1 MRLRGVHVRSTL
13 PSSRSGSGDVLINAR
28 PHPVFFVSPQ
38 LQGSLRRKLEGHA
51 PGPLPKQNGLSCGIS
66 GADFKR
72 ARLDRGG
79 LGPPHGPCGHNFAQP
94 QSLQGHPS
102 SSSSS
107 SSSAS
112 SMDSVLHRKSFMLPP
127 GVDADTFNLT
137 LKEMKQEPSEV
148 ASCGQSTADMIFD
161 FKEEGG
167 GQIDPEL
174 QDLFDELTKTV
185 PSLNDLE
192 FEKMLKQ
199 DDAFGLD
206 LERTGSTGV
215 GGGARRPLA
224 LLGDKPIKTEF
235 SPTDYCHAHASS
247 PQLRPASAGPSF
259 TMTGGPLA
267 SASPSALGQKPPGGP
282 PPRPM
287 PCWPEVSHAEQLK
300 QMAANQQQPNTLLH
314 HQHPHPH
321 HPRHQ
326 HHLQHHQ
333 NAPAGMAGWAPSVN
347 PHSAAGPGFSQD
359 KAPLNPQRMAGP
371 QAKGINHCLFKAN
384 GHNGVGGGHLDMKV
398 LSTKPTLHF
407 SPKVA
412 TSPNAPMSVMTGAL
426 NKTSVQQQQQQQQQQ
441 PPPSTPGQNQ
451 NQHHYQ
457 TSQIPGPGS
466 QCLQQKALPQHGPG
480 LHFKLAQRQGIS
492 PGPRLPINGQSQAQQ
507 RPLVAIGQQKSPAK
521 TPVLQRQLNQSLHP
535 LGEADK
541 DNPQDQFSRHL
552 TRPPPD
558 YKQTRSLGGGPPGT
572 LFTGMNPSQSMSNG
586 PDTGLPPMACH
597 LPHNPGPKMNP
608 APGDR
613 RFGVGGGGLPGP
625 CLGPFQPQ
633 TNQHRMGLAGAAN
646 KPRLQRPGAQGSP
659 FSMNGAPPSRPS
671 LDQQAPAP
679 GPGSGLAGLL
689 SGVNAAWLPGMKQ
702 GQGQGVAPGLGGGGG
717 GGGGVRRLTNPPP
730 PHGTKLDG
738 SSNHAYQQRH
748 TGPPNQVAPD
758 MGPLLAMNP
767 ALRNNLPPRTNQ
779 PIPGNPSQSSP
790 EQRVPA
796 GNFSGASPSPGT
808 YQNNRVNRL
817 TFDFLP
823 EGDNTVP
830 GINTDSDFIDSLLK
844 SGSGND
850 DWMKDINLDEI
861 LGGHS

>member
-1 MRLRGVHVRSTL
+1 
-13 PSSRSGSGDVLINAR
+13 
-28 PHPVFFVSPQ
+28 Q

-102 SSSSS
+102 S
-107 SSSAS
+107 
-112 SMDSVLHRKSFMLPP
+112 SFMLPP

-206 LERTGSTGV
+206 LERTGSA
-215 GGGARRPLA
+215 GGGGGGPAGLFA

-259 TMTGGPLA
+259 TMTGGPLG

-300 QMAANQQQPNTLLH
+300 QMAANQQQPNALLH
-314 HQHPHPH
+314 HQQHPHPH
-321 HPRHQ
+321 HPHHQ

-347 PHSAAGPGFSQD
+347 PHSAAGGPGFSQD

-426 NKTSVQQQQQQQQQQ
+426 NKTSVQQQQQQQ

-480 LHFKLAQRQGIS
+480 LHFKLAQRQVR
-492 PGPRLPINGQSQAQQ
+492 PRRFPCALNDPHYMTDG
-507 RPLVAIGQQKSPAK
+507 LVRHFQTVFNPFSRLL
-521 TPVLQRQLNQSLHP
+521 VLVPQ
-535 LGEADK
+535 DK

-572 LFTGMNPSQSMSNG
+572 LFTGTDRPLLDHPGNLSQAMG
-586 PDTGLPPMACH
+586 TLEQEYTQKTYELLP
-597 LPHNPGPKMNP
+597 
-608 APGDR
+608 
-613 RFGVGGGGLPGP
+613 
-625 CLGPFQPQ
+625 
-633 TNQHRMGLAGAAN
+633 
-646 KPRLQRPGAQGSP
+646 RPGTQGSP

-671 LDQQAPAP
+671 LDQQAPPP
-679 GPGSGLAGLL
+679 GPVSGLAGLL
-689 SGVNAAWLPGMKQ
+689 SGVNAAWLPGIKQ